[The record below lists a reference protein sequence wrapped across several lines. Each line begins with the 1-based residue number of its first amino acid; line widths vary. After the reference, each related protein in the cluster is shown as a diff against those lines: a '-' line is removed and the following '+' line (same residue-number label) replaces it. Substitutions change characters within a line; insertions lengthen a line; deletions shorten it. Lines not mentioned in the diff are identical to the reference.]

1 MVQKVKEISGADL
14 EKLYVLAVKINKIG
28 KKYGLSSYTK
38 TFITAIDQVKNK
50 PKGMEF
56 GSKRK

>member
-1 MVQKVKEISGADL
+1 MKEISGKDL
-14 EKLYVLAVKINKIG
+14 EELYVLAVKINKIG

-38 TFITAIDQVKNK
+38 TFIAAIDQVKNK

-56 GSKRK
+56 GAKRK

>member
-1 MVQKVKEISGADL
+1 MKEISGADL
-14 EKLYVLAVKINKIG
+14 EELYVLAVKINKIG

-56 GSKRK
+56 GAKRK